1 MPLFLR
7 RLLHVFRPG
16 ASGPAPGDPLHAFR
30 GEWTAAR
37 RRAAPVLG
45 EAWERQVMRAVRL
58 AAVEEPAVPDWLA
71 QRLQPLALTNA
82 VIVLLALALFWQ
94 AGDPASALADYTQ
107 SALAA
112 YEVIF

>member
-16 ASGPAPGDPLHAFR
+16 ASGTTSGDPLHAFR
-30 GEWTAAR
+30 GEWIAGR
-37 RRAAPVLG
+37 RRAAPLLG
-45 EAWERQVMRAVRL
+45 EAWEQKTLGTVGL
-58 AAVEEPAVPDWLA
+58 AAVGLPVVPNWLA

-94 AGDPASALADYTQ
+94 AGDPAEALADYTQ